1 MNIKDIFNVFS
12 NRTKNHK
19 EIKVSISLETRNK
32 IIMVIDRSL
41 KEPSDYIGLGS
52 NYSFKGALL
61 QVREM
66 FQLKLG
72 QFELNNSSRN
82 ELEDILNF
90 IGNCKTENFLD
101 FIEYIFKT
109 KEFDRVSGDIK
120 NKIISDINYVFQQ
133 DDIHFKLTDYVE
145 EWNEDNSD
153 PRIPN
158 ALVSKRTIIA
168 YPQVIAKDDDFT
180 YSKIINPT
188 LDVLKDKRF
197 SNANKEFLEAL
208 DHYKNKRYKESI
220 TSCCSSV
227 ESTIKMIFKI
237 KKLEYNVNSTLS
249 PLIDQLVKKTDLY
262 DWLKSVLI
270 SPATIRNKLGS
281 SHGKGD
287 KDIVANKEEAR
298 YQINIAASEIIFLVN
313 ELV

>member
-1 MNIKDIFNVFS
+1 MSIKDIFNVFS

-19 EIKVSISLETRNK
+19 EIKISISIETRNK
-32 IIMVIDRSL
+32 IIMIIDRRL
-41 KEPSDYIGLGS
+41 KESDGHISLGS
-52 NYSFKGALL
+52 NYSFQKALI

-72 QFELNNSSRN
+72 QFALNNSNRD
-82 ELEDILNF
+82 ELEDIAKF
-90 IGNCKTENFLD
+90 IDNCEAENFLD

-109 KEFDRVSGDIK
+109 KEFDRIPGDIE

-133 DDIHFKLTDYVE
+133 DGILFKLTSYVE

-180 YSKIINPT
+180 YSEIINPT

-208 DHYKNKRYKESI
+208 EHYKNRRYKESI

-237 KKLEYNVNSTLS
+237 KNLEYNTNSTLS
-249 PLIDQLVKKTDLY
+249 PLIDQLSKKTNLY

-287 KDIVANKEEAR
+287 NNIVTNREEAR
-298 YQINIAASEIIFLVN
+298 YQINITASEIIFLIN
-313 ELV
+313 ELM